1 MTRSLA
7 IVGEGLRAIRRHP
20 LRSFLTAATSAIAI
34 AVTVNVISLV
44 YGLGEDVM
52 RDASRFGRHTID
64 VVRFPVLLAGLERE
78 SLGEAERERIR
89 EVLDGLDA
97 LIVPRRQIAG
107 RVHVDVDEHAVGL
120 VAAPAAYLATIDVGL
135 AAGRWL
141 RADDE
146 PGGACVLDAAVAEL
160 VFPGIEPGQVLGRE
174 VHLTA
179 SGTALP
185 GCAVVGVL
193 SDPLT
198 HRELFDAFDEGRG
211 ARALTSSL
219 LSFRNVYLPDGTLGT
234 ERDYAGIA
242 VTLASDGAVDDA
254 ARRLRTI
261 WPADP
266 EDGLVP
272 RRSVGVLV
280 RRDWMEMLGS
290 SSQTGAFLSNIVWMI
305 IVGVAVVMLST
316 LNLITIRER
325 YDELAIRRVE
335 GAGTRDVA
343 LQVTVEGVVL
353 ALLGG
358 LAGLPIGYLGAD
370 VLSEIVDFP
379 FRFEL
384 RYAAVATGVAILLG
398 LFASVLPARHAAR
411 LQPVAVLTRRRT

>member
-1 MTRSLA
+1 MRCFA
-7 IVGEGLRAIRRHP
+7 AVVGEGLRAARRHP
-20 LRSFLTAATSAIAI
+20 LRSVLTAATSAVAI

-52 RDASRFGRHTID
+52 RDAALFGRRTVD

-78 SLGEAERERIR
+78 PLGEAEHARMLD
-89 EVLDGLDA
+89 VLDGLDA
-97 LIVPRRQIAG
+97 LVVPRRQVPG
-107 RVHVDVDEHAVGL
+107 VLHVDEASHAVGL
-120 VAAPAAYLATIDVGL
+120 VRAPPSYLSTIDVAL

-141 RADDE
+141 RDADA
-146 PGGACVLDAAVAEL
+146 PGTACVLDAAVAAL
-160 VFPGIEPGQVLGRE
+160 VFPDLEPGAMLGRD
-174 VHLTA
+174 VQIA
-179 SGTALP
+179 P
-185 GCAVVGVL
+185 GGEAARAVPVVGVL
-193 SDPLT
+193 TDPLT
-198 HRELFDAFDEGRG
+198 HRDLFDAFDEGRG

-219 LSFRNVYLPDGTLGT
+219 LSFRNVYLPDDSLEHGEYT
-234 ERDYAGIA
+234 GIT
-242 VTLASDGAVDDA
+242 VTLASDAEVDDA

-261 WPADP
+261 WPVEETDS
-266 EDGLVP
+266 LIP

-290 SSQTGAFLSNIVWMI
+290 SSQTGAFLSNVVWMI

-335 GAGTRDVA
+335 GAETSDVA
-343 LQVTVEGVVL
+343 LQVTVEGVFL

-358 LAGLPIGYLGAD
+358 LAGLPLGYVGAE
-370 VLSEIVDFP
+370 VLRDIVGFP

-384 RYAAVATGVAILLG
+384 RYALFATGVAIVLG
-398 LFASVLPARHAAR
+398 LFSSVLPALHAAR